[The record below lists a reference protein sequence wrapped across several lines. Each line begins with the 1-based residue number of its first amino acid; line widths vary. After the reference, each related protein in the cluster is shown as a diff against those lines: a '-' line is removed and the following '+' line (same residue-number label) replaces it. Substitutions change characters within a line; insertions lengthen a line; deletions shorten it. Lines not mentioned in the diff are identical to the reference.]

1 METLNVASGIS
12 SPVSVISLRFNFTA
26 TCNLTSLQVVRWLS
40 PGTEAACCVIPV
52 VIIFSAQMLF
62 YNIKHHNGSIC
73 TTFTDVFKLHFS
85 CMLANI
91 QCFFFFSLIV
101 STYPR
106 KHDTW
111 FLTLVSFDLC
121 SNELCQFLQERVSCV
136 SLQQFPWENINSKSR
151 SNMSFLSW
159 CNPLKNL
166 PHHCKMCVNYAVWNA
181 ISVICC
187 WIKLHYR
194 FTQ

>member
-1 METLNVASGIS
+1 MIRIHVVETLNVASGIS

-91 QCFFFFSLIV
+91 QCFFFSDSINIPKKTWYMISDFGFFWSLFQWIMPV
-101 STYPR
+101 PSR
-106 KHDTW
+106 K
-111 FLTLVSFDLC
+111 
-121 SNELCQFLQERVSCV
+121 
-136 SLQQFPWENINSKSR
+136 
-151 SNMSFLSW
+151 SFL
-159 CNPLKNL
+159 CVFTTVPLGKYQQQVKKQ
-166 PHHCKMCVNYAVWNA
+166 H
-181 ISVICC
+181 VIF
-187 WIKLHYR
+187 ILM
-194 FTQ
+194 